1 MIWTPR
7 RVLGVAVLAV
17 ALFVAV
23 AYGAAALWDYRKQ
36 SEQEHW
42 EKVRNG
48 TFFRR

>member
-36 SEQEHW
+36 SEQEYW
-42 EKVRNG
+42 EKLSHG
-48 TFFRR
+48 KQRR